1 MNKIIMLKLQI
12 KKNKRMCVWDVYI
25 IDIKLKDL
33 VLDLI

>member
-1 MNKIIMLKLQI
+1 MNKIIVKI
-12 KKNKRMCVWDVYI
+12 IEKKKTRMWVWDVYI